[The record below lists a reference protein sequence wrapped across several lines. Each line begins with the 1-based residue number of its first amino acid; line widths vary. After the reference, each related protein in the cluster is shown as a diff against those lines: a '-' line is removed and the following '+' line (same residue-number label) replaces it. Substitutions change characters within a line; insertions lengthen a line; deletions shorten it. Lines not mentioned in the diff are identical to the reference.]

1 MKASLKRTRA
11 REKLKSEIAIHRSLN
26 HERIVGFMSVFE
38 IDKYVVIVLQ
48 LARGGTLMDTVK
60 REKRLSERV
69 ARNFAQEILEGIK
82 YLHAERVIHRDLKL
96 GNLML
101 DENDHVLLGDFGL
114 STRLSTMEE
123 KKFTLC
129 GTPNYL
135 APEILS
141 KSRSGHSFTAD
152 IFSFG
157 CIIYTLVVGRPPF
170 QSRSVKE
177 TYVCSSAVFDHS
189 HPLTMKDSNT
199 IINSRLKNTGTLVFV
214 RVRHLS
220 CIARKRIE
228 LKKHVLQQQ
237 VHSHGPSIYTSPRH

>member
-177 TYVCSSAVFDHS
+177 TYARIRSGTWCSS
-189 HPLTMKDSNT
+189 
-199 IINSRLKNTGTLVFV
+199 GV
-214 RVRHLS
+214 R
-220 CIARKRIE
+220 ARSARI
-228 LKKHVLQQQ
+228 
-237 VHSHGPSIYTSPRH
+237 

>member
-177 TYVCSSAVFDHS
+177 TYARIRSGTWCSSAKRENLNDDDPVI
-189 HPLTMKDSNT
+189 T
-199 IINSRLKNTGTLVFV
+199 IIPICITHLYHFLKSNAHSNVTKTQV
-214 RVRHLS
+214 R
-220 CIARKRIE
+220 
-228 LKKHVLQQQ
+228 
-237 VHSHGPSIYTSPRH
+237 SHGPPIYTSPRH